1 MCVSERTFDTCMCE
15 HAHTSLRLPTSR
27 LLQLQGGWG
36 RVGESR
42 EWWRGRKICRNEQ
55 TIPLSLPSSS
65 LLSCVE
71 CLSLSLLVLPDHV
84 NPAANGNGDCRPEKF
99 RPTLSLLFVHRE
111 RDGKWDQCAC
121 LPWHLPSR
129 GQRVRRGVIAFP
141 KLMPSVP
148 PPPLPAPS
156 PYRRQAERR
165 LWGKRGWI
173 LTKPYRQQLRESDL
187 PGDTHTHSTHPVSH
201 SPV

>member
-1 MCVSERTFDTCMCE
+1 MCE
-15 HAHTSLRLPTSR
+15 HAHTSLGLPTSR
-27 LLQLQGGWG
+27 LLQLQGRGSG
-36 RVGESR
+36 ERGGESR

-55 TIPLSLPSSS
+55 TIPPFPTFLIVAQL
-65 LLSCVE
+65 CE
-71 CLSLSLLVLPDHV
+71 CLSLSLLLVLPDHV
-84 NPAANGNGDCRPEKF
+84 NTTASGNGDCRPEKF

-141 KLMPSVP
+141 KLIPSVP

-165 LWGKRGWI
+165 LWGERGWI